1 MSDFANL
8 PAEAWHL
15 LRSGDPDTWKAILTS
30 LHVSLVATALG
41 TLIGVPAGL
50 AIGSRSFRG
59 KSALTVFLHT
69 LLSVPTVVVGLILY
83 LLFTRSGLMGD
94 FDLLFTPTLMVIA
107 ETLLI
112 LPMIIVFTATS
123 VAPLATEVLETSAS
137 LGAGRWRA
145 GWTLLDEA
153 RLGVFAAIVAGFGRA
168 ISEVGAALMLGGN
181 IRGYTRTMTTSIAL
195 ETSKGEFGLGLALA
209 LILMLIAFSINLVI
223 YSLQRQTRTI

>member
-1 MSDFANL
+1 MNNL
-8 PAEAWHL
+8 SGLPGEAWHL
-15 LRSGDPDTWKAILTS
+15 LTSGDPDTWSAIFTS
-30 LHVSLVATALG
+30 LHVSLFATGFGA
-41 TLIGVPAGL
+41 LIGVPVGL

-59 KSALTVFLHT
+59 KSVLTVILHT
-69 LLSVPTVVVGLILY
+69 LLSVPTVVVGLVLY
-83 LLFTRSGLMGD
+83 LMFTRSGLLGG

-123 VAPLATEVLETSAS
+123 VSPLAAEVLETATS

-153 RLGVFAAIVAGFGRA
+153 RLGVLAAIVAGFGRA

-181 IRGYTRTMTTSIAL
+181 IRGHTRTMTTSIAL
-195 ETSKGEFGLGLALA
+195 EASQGEFGLGLALA
-209 LILMLIAFSINLVI
+209 LILMLIAFSINLI
-223 YSLQRQTRTI
+223 FYSLQQRTRTI